1 MKTFCWVVS
10 KNTCHTGKGQ
20 LQSREANIQFKLPT
34 LCLYKKQMRKAFL
47 QIQQTTKNDVI
58 NHR

>member
-10 KNTCHTGKGQ
+10 KITCHTGKGQ

-34 LCLYKKQMRKAFL
+34 LCLYKEQMRKALL
-47 QIQQTTKNDVI
+47 QIQQTTKK
-58 NHR
+58 